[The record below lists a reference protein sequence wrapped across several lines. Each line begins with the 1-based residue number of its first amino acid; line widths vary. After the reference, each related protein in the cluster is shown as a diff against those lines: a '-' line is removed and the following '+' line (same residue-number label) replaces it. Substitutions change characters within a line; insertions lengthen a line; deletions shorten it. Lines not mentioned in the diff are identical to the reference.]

1 MSAVGTAPMLRVAA
15 VWGTTVLQLRTLGRG
30 QSFALGE
37 GSTVPAPEGLEL
49 PPMPVRSAQGGG
61 WEIDPRGTLGG
72 LVRLRG
78 RDEDPVA
85 LGRAGT
91 GVPIVPGDY
100 GVLQY
105 GLFSIFFQYT
115 SGAQPAKGRTNF
127 ELLLTLAVVSSL
139 IFHFGMF
146 GMLGALSTPPS
157 IPKPLELTSPEEFAS
172 RFRIRRADIEPPMP
186 TAGDDKGSGV
196 KDPGLHDKKP
206 AGGGQKIRGSEGKL
220 GAKSN
225 RDRTELPGDVK
236 PTTNLG
242 GLSEVLESTTGKEI
256 RSTLE
261 TIKSVSDAL
270 GGLNAKDIV
279 LGAGPGTSLKGGGPG
294 GGGTAAGVPFGA
306 GNLLTGAGPGA
317 GGGLGTGAG
326 GPGGRGAGGP
336 GRGGTGGGNG
346 PTEAKVTVGAG
357 TPAARGGLS
366 PEQVRRVVM
375 AHAGALRA
383 CYESEAQR
391 NPNLKG
397 GVSVAWQIDPAGA
410 VSGAQIKQS
419 SLSNPR
425 VEGCVLRQ
433 IKSWKFPTSDAPTTV
448 AEYPF
453 RFGVGG

>member
-1 MSAVGTAPMLRVAA
+1 MLRVAA
-15 VWGTTVLQLRTLGRG
+15 VWGTTVLHLRTLKRG
-30 QSFALGE
+30 ESFALGGE
-37 GSTVPAPEGLEL
+37 SVPAPDGLEL
-49 PPMPVRSAQGGG
+49 PEIPVRGSAAG
-61 WEIDPRGTLGG
+61 WEIDPKGSLGG

-85 LGRAGT
+85 LSRSGA
-91 GVPIVPGDY
+91 GVPIVPGDF

-115 SGAQPAKGRTNF
+115 AGAQPAKGRSAF
-127 ELLLTLAVVSSL
+127 ELLLTLALVSSFV
-139 IFHFGMF
+139 FHFGVF
-146 GMLGALSTPPS
+146 GMLGALSTPPI

-172 RFRIRRADIEPPMP
+172 RFRLKRAEDDLPLPS
-186 TAGDDKGSGV
+186 AGTDKAGGV
-196 KDPGLHDKKP
+196 KTPTEEKKP
-206 AGGGQKIRGSEGKL
+206 HAGAKMKGAEGKL
-220 GAKSN
+220 GLSGD
-225 RDRTELPGDVK
+225 RDKTELPGEVK
-236 PTTNLG
+236 PATRLG
-242 GLSEVLESTTGKEI
+242 GLSDVLESATGKEI

-279 LGAGPGTSLKGGGPG
+279 LGGGPGTGLRGSGAG
-294 GGGTAAGVPFGA
+294 GGGIAAGVPFEAGHLQTGGGGGRGSGGRGPGGNGRGA
-306 GNLLTGAGPGA
+306 GA
-317 GGGLGTGAG
+317 GGGTGVA
-326 GPGGRGAGGP
+326 PV
-336 GRGGTGGGNG
+336 
-346 PTEAKVTVGAG
+346 EARVSMNAG
-357 TPAARGGLS
+357 TPAAHGGLS

-391 NPNLKG
+391 NPSLKG
-397 GVSVAWQIDPAGA
+397 GVSVKWQIEPAGTVA
-410 VSGAQIKQS
+410 GAQIKQS

-433 IKSWKFPTSDAPTTV
+433 IKSWRFPVADAPTTV